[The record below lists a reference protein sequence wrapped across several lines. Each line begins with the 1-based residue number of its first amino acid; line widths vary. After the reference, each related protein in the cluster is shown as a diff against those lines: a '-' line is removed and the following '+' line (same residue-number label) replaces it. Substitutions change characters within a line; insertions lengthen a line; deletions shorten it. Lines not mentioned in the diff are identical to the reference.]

1 MHLFYNY
8 KQYRN
13 MTKKITLQEVNDLRE
28 ALQEEIVSLLKERNI
43 TELQL
48 EFDEDSQSPT
58 YVVDYCHRYD
68 AWYEKQVTA
77 IGICEDGDWYL
88 KVYDN
93 QEDEHS
99 TIYASETTLATNN
112 IDWLLGIRDNIC
124 EILKIE

>member
-1 MHLFYNY
+1 
-8 KQYRN
+8 
-13 MTKKITLQEVNDLRE
+13 MTKKISWQEVNALRK
-28 ALQEEIVSLLKERNI
+28 ALQEEIVSFLKERNI

-58 YVVDYCHRYD
+58 YVVDYCNRYD

>member
-1 MHLFYNY
+1 
-8 KQYRN
+8 
-13 MTKKITLQEVNDLRE
+13 MTKKISWQEVNALRK

-77 IGICEDGDWYL
+77 VGICKDGDWYL

>member
-8 KQYRN
+8 KQYHN

-28 ALQEEIVSLLKERNI
+28 ALQKEIVSLLKESNI
-43 TELQL
+43 TELKL
-48 EFDEDSQSPT
+48 EFDDDSQSPT

-77 IGICEDGDWYL
+77 VGICDDGDWYI

-93 QEDEHS
+93 QEDEE
-99 TIYASETTLATNN
+99 TIIYANEMNLATNN

>member
-1 MHLFYNY
+1 
-8 KQYRN
+8 
-13 MTKKITLQEVNDLRE
+13 MTKKISWQEVNALRK

-43 TELQL
+43 TELPL
-48 EFDEDSQSPT
+48 EFDEGGQSPA
-58 YVVDYCHRYD
+58 YVVDYWGRPE
-68 AWYEKQVTA
+68 AWYGKPVTA
-77 IGICEDGDWYL
+77 VGICEDDDWYL

-112 IDWLLGIRDNIC
+112 IDWLVSIRDNIC

>member
-1 MHLFYNY
+1 
-8 KQYRN
+8 
-13 MTKKITLQEVNDLRE
+13 MTKKTSWQEVNTLRK

-43 TELQL
+43 TELPL

-58 YVVDYCHRYD
+58 YVVDYCGRHD

-77 IGICEDGDWYL
+77 VGICEDGDWYL

-112 IDWLLGIRDNIC
+112 IDWLVSIRDNIC

>member
-1 MHLFYNY
+1 
-8 KQYRN
+8 

-28 ALQEEIVSLLKERNI
+28 ALQKEIVSLLKERNI
-43 TELQL
+43 TELKL
-48 EFDEDSQSPT
+48 EFDDDSQSPT

-77 IGICEDGDWYL
+77 VGICDDGDWYI

-93 QEDEHS
+93 QEDEES
-99 TIYASETTLATNN
+99 TIYANEMNLATNN
-112 IDWLLGIRDNIC
+112 IDWLLGIRDNIY

>member
-8 KQYRN
+8 KQYHN

-28 ALQEEIVSLLKERNI
+28 ALQKEIVSLLKESNI
-43 TELQL
+43 TELKL
-48 EFDEDSQSPT
+48 EFDDDSQSPT

-77 IGICEDGDWYL
+77 VGICDDGDWYL

-93 QEDEHS
+93 QEDEE
-99 TIYASETTLATNN
+99 TIIYANEMNLATNN

>member
-8 KQYRN
+8 KQYHN

-28 ALQEEIVSLLKERNI
+28 ALQKEIVSLLKESNI
-43 TELQL
+43 TELKL
-48 EFDEDSQSPT
+48 EFDDDSQSPT

-77 IGICEDGDWYL
+77 VGICDDGDWYI

-93 QEDEHS
+93 QEDEE
-99 TIYASETTLATNN
+99 TIIYANEMNLATNN
-112 IDWLLGIRDNIC
+112 IDWLLGIRDNIY
-124 EILKIE
+124 EILKI